1 MNEHL
6 NPIFKEILDNNFA
19 NKEKR
24 NEQRPEGNTRN
35 SNAVCR

>member
-6 NPIFKEILDNNFA
+6 NPIFKEILDNNLLTRR
-19 NKEKR
+19 KEI
-24 NEQRPEGNTRN
+24 EQRPEGNTRN